1 MEDLKTPFNK
11 AVSQGGISISISPT
25 GMRMSGM
32 PANTINET
40 QGFGTQSNRRF
51 IWAKEIQSLH
61 NELRTSKTFSDL
73 RAFPCIQKL
82 KNLRGGKLTLYLQ
95 PLQKR
100 GLFQIQKDALIGG
113 LLGDC
118 TLQYNGNAFPSY
130 KFDQKATSKE
140 YVDLMYSV
148 FDEFVGTPP
157 KARYLRG
164 KVQSYWFRTFSLP
177 AFDFYAKQFYI
188 IDALG
193 QRKKCVPKLLH
204 RWLTPQSL
212 AFWFMDDGSKKDP
225 GYVLHTEG
233 FTRPDVVKLQQCLG
247 RVFNLQSNLQK
258 DDRTHRGGPTI
269 PLSESETDIPSAK
282 TTSGPQERIMYRLY
296 IPGSHAKL
304 FQSIVEPYMVDCMK
318 YKLHK
323 CLPPAP

>member
-11 AVSQGGISISISPT
+11 TVSQGCGF
-25 GMRMSGM
+25 GKADE
-32 PANTINET
+32 ANTINET
-40 QGFGTQSNRRF
+40 QGVGTQSNRGF
-51 IWAKEIQSLH
+51 IWAKEIQLLH

-73 RAFPCIQKL
+73 LAFPCIQKP
-82 KNLRGGKLTLYLQ
+82 KNLRGGKLTMYLQ

-118 TLQYNGNAFPSY
+118 TLQYNRKAFPSY
-130 KFDQKATSKE
+130 KFDQKAASKE

-177 AFDFYAKQFYI
+177 AFDFYAKQFYM

-193 QRKKCVPKLLH
+193 QRKKSIPKLIH

-212 AFWFMDDGSKKDP
+212 AFWFMDDGSKAKS
-225 GYVLHTEG
+225 GAYVLHTEG
-233 FTRPDVVKLQQCLG
+233 FTRPDIVKLQQCLG

-269 PLSESETDIPSAK
+269 PLRESETDIQSAK
-282 TTSGPQERIMYRLY
+282 TTSGPQGRIMYKLY
-296 IPGSHAKL
+296 IPSSHAKL
-304 FQSIVEPYMVDCMK
+304 FQSIVEPHMIDCMK
-318 YKLHK
+318 YKLHGW
-323 CLPPAP
+323 LPSSS